1 MELTQAIKAL
11 QRALC
16 EELPDTPGVRI
27 LSVHLSLADSQDPL
41 CWLNSQ
47 TCWPQFYWQHRD
59 GHEEY
64 AVLYALRTF
73 TSLAEGQSF
82 LSRFPEY
89 PELRLWGLNAFNP
102 QQGQLFLPR
111 LTWQRQGTQT
121 RLILNLYSESS
132 LREAAQE
139 AESWLSGLCPAT
151 AIPALAARVCE
162 QVHLPE
168 KDQWTGLVTEA
179 TQAIGRKRFDKVV
192 LARATDVQLSRPMSP
207 AWLMHASRKH
217 NSHCYHFYMAFDSH
231 KAFLGSSPERLWHR
245 AGRQLSTEALAG
257 TVGRDAD
264 DSKADQQS
272 QWLLKDKKNQHENW
286 LVVEDICQRLQAV
299 AGQIDVEPVQV
310 IRLRKVQHLHR
321 AITATLNHAD
331 DTACLMQLQPT
342 AAVAGLP
349 RKDALAFIHAHE
361 PFNRG
366 WYAGSAG
373 YLSLASAGFC
383 VALRSALVQYDK
395 VRLYAG
401 AGIVA
406 QSDPA
411 EEWQEIENKVAA
423 LRSLFS

>member
-1 MELTQAIKAL
+1 MELTQAVKAL
-11 QRALC
+11 QQALRK
-16 EELPDTPGVRI
+16 ELPDTPGVRI
-27 LSVHLSLADSQDPL
+27 MSVPLSLAGNQEPL

-47 TCWPQFYWQHRD
+47 ACWPQFYWQHRD

-64 AVLYALRTF
+64 AVLCALRTF
-73 TSLAEGQSF
+73 TSLAEGQRF
-82 LSRFPEY
+82 LSCFPEY
-89 PELRLWGLNAFNP
+89 PELRLWGLNAFDP
-102 QQGQLFLPR
+102 QHGQLFLPR
-111 LTWQRQGTQT
+111 LTWQRQGSQA
-121 RLILNLYSESS
+121 RLVLNLYSETS
-132 LREAAQE
+132 LREAAAE
-139 AESWLSGLCPAT
+139 AESWLSGLCPA
-151 AIPALAARVCE
+151 AVIPELAARVCE
-162 QVHLPE
+162 QVHLPAE
-168 KDQWTGLVTEA
+168 VQWLALVTEA
-179 TQAIGRKRFDKVV
+179 TQAISRGQFDKVV
-192 LARATDVQLSRPMSP
+192 LARATDVQLTQPMSP
-207 AWLMHASRKH
+207 AWLMHASRQH
-217 NSHCYHFYMAFDSH
+217 NSRCYHFYMAFDSRQ
-231 KAFLGSSPERLWHR
+231 AFLGSSPERLWHR

-264 DSKADQQS
+264 DSQADQQS

-321 AITATLNHAD
+321 AITATLNYAD

-349 RKDALAFIHAHE
+349 RKDALAFIYAHE

-373 YLSLASAGFC
+373 YLSLATSEFC
-383 VALRSALVQYDK
+383 VALRSALVQYNN

-406 QSDPA
+406 QSNPA
-411 EEWQEIENKVAA
+411 EEWLEIENKVAA